1 MVVAP
6 LTLTCLVL
14 STLFAAALPIVLY
27 RRLRVPLGL
36 NARDAI
42 AGIAVFALFAS
53 VIERAL
59 NGYVLHQ
66 NAAVAA
72 WLSHP
77 LTFVIY
83 GALAAGVCEEVGRFI
98 AMKMMWQ
105 RAVAA
110 KAAAAPNSLANSAS
124 EASVANAAVGSST
137 TSRPSVSARVSMRK
151 KTVVPPSTGDS
162 TALGYGI
169 GHGGAEAWIVGV
181 LVQIQWIVFAV
192 VANRGE
198 LDSYL
203 GSLPDESLMRIQMVL
218 ASLSPLTAGVFLL
231 ERVAAPSSH
240 TRWSACLLRCSR
252 WESFRFTPWMA
263 CMRCWRSSWRLCLS
277 KCSSVRHVLPELLR
291 QLSGEFLTF
300 GLQTWKPTNT
310 SARAPTWKNWRASS
324 ATCFPSRRSSSN
336 VRPRMARRPW
346 RSTGSRCAL
355 AQRRAALR

>member
-124 EASVANAAVGSST
+124 EASVANAAVSTST

-231 ERVAAPSSH
+231 ERVAALVLQIGLSV
-240 TRWSACLLRCSR
+240 L
-252 WESFRFTPWMA
+252 M
-263 CMRCWRSSWRLCLS
+263 WRG
-277 KCSSVRHVLPELLR
+277 VRAGWYAILPLAIVAHALV
-291 QLSGEFLTF
+291 
-300 GLQTWKPTNT
+300 GLP
-310 SARAPTWKNWRASS
+310 
-324 ATCFPSRRSSSN
+324 
-336 VRPRMARRPW
+336 
-346 RSTGSRCAL
+346 
-355 AQRRAALR
+355 AALFQVGVIPLYAVDGLYALLAIIVAVVLVKMFQRTARTA

>member
-14 STLFAAALPIVLY
+14 ATLFAAALPIVLY

-42 AGIAVFALFAS
+42 TGIAVFALFAS

-66 NAAVAA
+66 NATTAA
-72 WLSHP
+72 WLSKP

-98 AMKMMWQ
+98 AMKLMWQ

-110 KAAAAPNSLANSAS
+110 RAAAPNPLASAAS
-124 EASVANAAVGSST
+124 EASRASVAGTMST
-137 TSRPSVSARVSMRK
+137 GSRPSVAARVAMRK
-151 KTVVPPSTGDS
+151 KAVVAPSTGDS

-192 VANRGE
+192 VANRGQ

-203 GSLPDESLMRIQMVL
+203 GNLPDESLMRIHVVL
-218 ASLSPLTAGVFLL
+218 ASLSPLTAAIFLL
-231 ERVAAPSSH
+231 ERVAALAFQIGLSV
-240 TRWSACLLRCSR
+240 L
-252 WESFRFTPWMA
+252 M
-263 CMRCWRSSWRLCLS
+263 WRG
-277 KCSSVRHVLPELLR
+277 VRAGWHAILPLAIVAHALVDVPAALFQAGVLPLYAVDGLYALLAVIVAAVLVR
-291 QLSGEFLTF
+291 LFQRT
-300 GLQTWKPTNT
+300 
-310 SARAPTWKNWRASS
+310 ARIA
-324 ATCFPSRRSSSN
+324 
-336 VRPRMARRPW
+336 
-346 RSTGSRCAL
+346 
-355 AQRRAALR
+355 

>member
-124 EASVANAAVGSST
+124 EASVANAAVSSST

-231 ERVAAPSSH
+231 ERVAALVLQIGLSV
-240 TRWSACLLRCSR
+240 L
-252 WESFRFTPWMA
+252 M
-263 CMRCWRSSWRLCLS
+263 WRG
-277 KCSSVRHVLPELLR
+277 VRAGWYAILPLAIVAHALV
-291 QLSGEFLTF
+291 
-300 GLQTWKPTNT
+300 GLP
-310 SARAPTWKNWRASS
+310 
-324 ATCFPSRRSSSN
+324 
-336 VRPRMARRPW
+336 
-346 RSTGSRCAL
+346 
-355 AQRRAALR
+355 AALFQVGVIPLYAVDGLYALLAIIVAVVLVKMFQRTARTA

>member
-14 STLFAAALPIVLY
+14 STLFAAALPVVLY

-66 NAAVAA
+66 NATTAA
-72 WLSHP
+72 WLSNP

-110 KAAAAPNSLANSAS
+110 RAAAPNPLARSAS
-124 EASVANAAVGSST
+124 EASFTTAAVTTATGSG
-137 TSRPSVSARVSMRK
+137 PSVAARVAMRRK
-151 KTVVPPSTGDS
+151 AVVSSPTGDS

-192 VANRGE
+192 VANRGQ

-203 GSLPDESLMRIQMVL
+203 DNLPDESLMRIHVVL
-218 ASLSPLTAGVFLL
+218 ASLSPLTAGIFLL
-231 ERVAAPSSH
+231 ERVAALVFQIGLSVLMWRGVRAGWRAILPLVIVAH
-240 TRWSACLLRCSR
+240 ALLDVPAALFQAR
-252 WESFRFTPWMA
+252 
-263 CMRCWRSSWRLCLS
+263 
-277 KCSSVRHVLPELLR
+277 VLPLYAVDGLYALLAVIVAVVLVR
-291 QLSGEFLTF
+291 LFQRT
-300 GLQTWKPTNT
+300 
-310 SARAPTWKNWRASS
+310 ARIA
-324 ATCFPSRRSSSN
+324 
-336 VRPRMARRPW
+336 
-346 RSTGSRCAL
+346 
-355 AQRRAALR
+355 

>member
-110 KAAAAPNSLANSAS
+110 KAAAAPDSLANSAS
-124 EASVANAAVGSST
+124 EASVANAAVSSST

-231 ERVAAPSSH
+231 ERVAALVLQIGLSV
-240 TRWSACLLRCSR
+240 L
-252 WESFRFTPWMA
+252 M
-263 CMRCWRSSWRLCLS
+263 WRG
-277 KCSSVRHVLPELLR
+277 VRAGWYAILPLAIVAHALV
-291 QLSGEFLTF
+291 
-300 GLQTWKPTNT
+300 GLP
-310 SARAPTWKNWRASS
+310 
-324 ATCFPSRRSSSN
+324 
-336 VRPRMARRPW
+336 
-346 RSTGSRCAL
+346 
-355 AQRRAALR
+355 AALFQVGVIPLYAVDGLYALLAIIVAVVLVKMFQRTARSA

>member
-110 KAAAAPNSLANSAS
+110 KAAAAPNSRANSAS
-124 EASVANAAVGSST
+124 EASVANAVVGSST

-231 ERVAAPSSH
+231 ERVAALVLQIGLSV
-240 TRWSACLLRCSR
+240 L
-252 WESFRFTPWMA
+252 M
-263 CMRCWRSSWRLCLS
+263 WRG
-277 KCSSVRHVLPELLR
+277 VRAGWYAILPLAIVAHALV
-291 QLSGEFLTF
+291 
-300 GLQTWKPTNT
+300 GLP
-310 SARAPTWKNWRASS
+310 
-324 ATCFPSRRSSSN
+324 
-336 VRPRMARRPW
+336 
-346 RSTGSRCAL
+346 
-355 AQRRAALR
+355 AALFQVGVIPLYAVDGLYALLAIIVAVVLVKMFQRTARTA

>member
-98 AMKMMWQ
+98 AMKIMWQ

-124 EASVANAAVGSST
+124 EASVANAAISTST

-218 ASLSPLTAGVFLL
+218 ASLSPLTAGIFLL
-231 ERVAAPSSH
+231 ERVAALVLQIGLSV
-240 TRWSACLLRCSR
+240 L
-252 WESFRFTPWMA
+252 M
-263 CMRCWRSSWRLCLS
+263 WRG
-277 KCSSVRHVLPELLR
+277 VRAGWYAILPLAIVAHALV
-291 QLSGEFLTF
+291 
-300 GLQTWKPTNT
+300 GLP
-310 SARAPTWKNWRASS
+310 
-324 ATCFPSRRSSSN
+324 
-336 VRPRMARRPW
+336 
-346 RSTGSRCAL
+346 
-355 AQRRAALR
+355 AALFQVGVIPLYAVDGLYALLAIIVAVVLVKMFQRTARTA